1 VYTTPRHSS
10 DNPQRRL
17 LTPPAAGPT
26 GGAPLSYRQW
36 RLRGGGGHCGRI
48 SLLIA
53 AVAGRAQKQSASR
66 ACCGGGGRAGGGH

>member
-26 GGAPLSYRQW
+26 GGAPLSYRPW
-36 RLRGGGGHCGRI
+36 RLRGGGHCGRI